1 MSNKALNVTLK
12 GGVSV
17 THHELCASV
26 YFFALSAAR

>member
-12 GGVSV
+12 ETVWV
-17 THHELCASV
+17 VRHEYSGRV